1 MTPHYEER
9 MEKDLGEIR
18 EALTSIGGMLD
29 RAIANSVKALLT
41 RDVPLASMTVLRD
54 MPVNRASRD
63 LDRLCHR
70 FVARHLPSAGILRF
84 ISGVLR
90 VSIGLERIGDYAVAV
105 AREAIQH
112 RAALD
117 ERTVGELESM
127 ASQARGMLG
136 RSLDA
141 FVKLDVPLARE
152 TMALEDR
159 ADALFRSVYHELI
172 AEAERD
178 GAPVR
183 DLFGLLDTFHRLERV
198 TDQSKN
204 ICEETLF
211 AAVGE
216 VKAPKV
222 YRILFIDDRNAGASV
237 MAQAIAKK
245 SFPESGRYASA
256 GWDPIAALDP
266 GFVAFMDRFG
276 HDIRNIAPAK
286 IDGSREA
293 LRQYHV
299 VVALAPGADTHV
311 VERPYTTVLL
321 DWSAEVAAAGPIG
334 AFEDSHREALYKFLA
349 PKIRELMEL
358 LRGDQAS

>member
-18 EALTSIGGMLD
+18 GQVTAIGGMLD
-29 RAIANSVKALLT
+29 RAIADSVSALLT
-41 RDVPLASMTVLRD
+41 RDVPLGSMTVLRD

-63 LDRLCHR
+63 LDRHCHR
-70 FVARHLPSAGILRF
+70 FVARHLPSAGVLRF
-84 ISGVLR
+84 ISAVLR

-105 AREAIQH
+105 AREAVQH
-112 RAALD
+112 RAELD
-117 ERTVGELESM
+117 PRTVSELQSM
-127 ASQARGMLG
+127 AGQAREMLG
-136 RSLDA
+136 RAIEA

-172 AEAERD
+172 AEAERA

-183 DLFGLLDTFHRLERV
+183 DLFGLLNTFHRLERV
-198 TDQSKN
+198 TDQAKN
-204 ICEETLF
+204 VCEEALF

-222 YRILFIDDRNAGASV
+222 YRLLFLDDRNAGASV

-245 SFPESGRYASA
+245 TFPESGRYASA
-256 GWDPIAALDP
+256 GWDPVPALDE

-276 HDIRNIAPAK
+276 HDIRNIAPARL
-286 IDGSREA
+286 DGSREA

-299 VVALAPGADTHV
+299 VVALAPGAEAHV
-311 VERPYTTVLL
+311 LERPYTTVLL
-321 DWSAEVAAAGPIG
+321 DWSAEVAAAGPVG
-334 AFEDSHREALYKFLA
+334 AFDDNHRESLYKSLA

-358 LRGDQAS
+358 LRGDQAC